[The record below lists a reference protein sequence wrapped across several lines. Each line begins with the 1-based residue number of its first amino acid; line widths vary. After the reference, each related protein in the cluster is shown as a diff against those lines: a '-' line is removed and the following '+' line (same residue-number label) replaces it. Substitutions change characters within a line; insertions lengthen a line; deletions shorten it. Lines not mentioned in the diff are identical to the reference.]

1 MRIQRQQPVLQVKQL
16 KDTGCEAQAIQC
28 DVSIEKQQEEAFQM
42 HMQQF
47 KRLDI
52 AILNA
57 GIGDTGQLMAVHCM
71 TCIRE
76 SAVTPRWVSAQVTSS
91 MLKIR
96 TGRRH
101 WMLT

>member
-1 MRIQRQQPVLQVKQL
+1 MHALYGAGLVGACAPWIQQPVLQVSEL
-16 KDTGCEAQAIQC
+16 RDAGCEAQAIQC

-57 GIGDTGQLMAVHCM
+57 GIGDKGQLAARQCL
-71 TCIRE
+71 
-76 SAVTPRWVSAQVTSS
+76 TPTSDQE
-91 MLKIR
+91 LKS
-96 TGRRH
+96 
-101 WMLT
+101 